1 MLFSQDQL
9 ETLYQCLQD
18 KDALTE
24 YSQYNNWGY
33 AVSDDQ
39 FSGSSNEVVGGA
51 TAPEMTDAQL
61 KEYTLEQTKGMCT
74 TWLNRVHVLALKK
87 KRKLNKSTKE
97 LITKHIENSDRV
109 DQQKSYSAGFES
121 APFASSNSGLNMSFG
136 GFGM

>member
-97 LITKHIENSDRV
+97 FITNHRNQALDMVIARDEKLRMQSQDRTIRNLK
-109 DQQKSYSAGFES
+109 DSQ
-121 APFASSNSGLNMSFG
+121 GLYNQ
-136 GFGM
+136 